1 MYFKHERFI
10 IQNSIYKIIQICYI
24 LYNKNIV
31 PLIQFREADK
41 VFRRKYRKLFKN
53 QIISHTLYLL
63 LQVITRSLK
72 K

>member
-1 MYFKHERFI
+1 MYFQHERFI

-41 VFRRKYRKLFKN
+41 VFGRKYKKLFKN
-53 QIISHTLYLL
+53 
-63 LQVITRSLK
+63 
-72 K
+72 